1 MPLSFYV
8 VGPRSRSLIRI
19 ALSGI
24 LLSVPC
30 AAVAQSAAQTQD
42 APQMTKVP
50 HGPTAKDAQAD
61 QARPTAAA
69 TSAAPAT
76 VTPPV
81 TQVCSPKVSDN
92 IIVTTA
98 EQRKHAGDIAEPP
111 LTDSANGF
119 AWPDT
124 ELGVVKT
131 SQGYAFFGSDG
142 AYHAR
147 QNWEEQN
154 FGNNK
159 YGSVVRTLGTLD
171 NPLGTEPPIDVTIK
185 PNPDPAVNPYY
196 SSYDYMGGGPV
207 YRVPEGQPG
216 AGNLLM
222 VYHAEIPTIT
232 TQSFYSVFALAA
244 STDEGLSWTDLGE
257 IVRTN
262 QGYRTDM
269 DGYDIG
275 DSNLVI
281 SPDGKYFYIYFADWL
296 ANGTTHW
303 LTTINFLTL
312 ARAPIASVL
321 GAAFDKEHPHAFA
334 FEKRYDGW
342 NLDQGLG
349 GYSRDRFPP
358 SAAYWGPT
366 RVNWNSDLLRYQ
378 AFVDNGNLIAYAESP
393 DGLTWSSPTVLK
405 DFSNDPNQPGFYVTP
420 VGLGDTPHVL
430 GKQFY
435 VLYTYYPNNGQG
447 WGGASV
453 RRFTVTCQ

>member
-1 MPLSFYV
+1 M
-8 VGPRSRSLIRI
+8 SRIVDRTRALIPV
-19 ALSGI
+19 ALFG
-24 LLSVPC
+24 LLLMLPSV
-30 AAVAQSAAQTQD
+30 ASAQD
-42 APQMTKVP
+42 NPQIPDGSQMMKVP
-50 HGPTAKDAQAD
+50 HGPTPKDAQAP
-61 QARPTAAA
+61 QAAPVKEAAA
-69 TSAAPAT
+69 TDLTAVA
-76 VTPPV
+76 
-81 TQVCSPKVSDN
+81 QVCSAKVTDN
-92 IIVTTA
+92 IVVSTA
-98 EQRKHAGDIAEPP
+98 AQRRNARMIAEPP
-111 LTDSANGF
+111 LTDTGNGF

-124 ELGVVKT
+124 ELGVIKT
-131 SQGYAFFGSDG
+131 TQGYAFFGSDG
-142 AYHAR
+142 AFHAR

-185 PNPDPAVNPYY
+185 PNPDPGVNPFY

-207 YRVPEGQPG
+207 IRIPAGQPG

-232 TQSFYSVFALAA
+232 TQSFYSVFGLAA
-244 STDEGLSWTDLGE
+244 SSDEGLSWTDLGE

-303 LTTINFLTL
+303 LTTINFLSV
-312 ARAPIASVL
+312 ARAPIESVL
-321 GAAFDKEHPHAFA
+321 QAAFSKTNPRAFA

-342 NLDQGLG
+342 SLNQGLG
-349 GYSRDRFPP
+349 GYSRDIFPATAP
-358 SAAYWGPT
+358 YWGPA
-366 RVNWNSDLLRYQ
+366 RVNWNADLLRYQ
-378 AFVDNGNLIAYAESP
+378 AFINNGNLIAYAESP
-393 DGLTWSSPTVLK
+393 DGLTWSVPTVLK
-405 DFSNDPNQPGFYVTP
+405 DFSTDPNQPGIYVTP
-420 VGLGDTPHVL
+420 IGLGDAPHML
-430 GKQFY
+430 GKQFNIM
-435 VLYTYYPNNGQG
+435 YTYYPNNGQG
-447 WGGASV
+447 WAGASV